1 MFFMVVVTAMG
12 QTNKLDVPSATNIA
26 NTYLQQEVVTNYSR
40 TPISIGSRPTGG
52 CSQIG
57 CLVCHC
63 ESIDSPTDY
72 NETETVIKKTLL
84 KYDTGNHKG
93 EVVLDQEELSKRTR
107 EVRQKT
113 FMQTNEW
120 KKVEEIKWM
129 SVTNTLYLTTNMIY
143 FTSNMTYFATNN
155 TSWNFVLNA
164 RNLTKEER
172 DYYNARADA
181 MRVLPWGSSVE
192 VIRQEVETIDSLRD
206 IQNRM
211 AAITNST
218 RSATNARPTSQGA
231 SIYLSTNSWQTMT
244 NRPDKQEETY

>member
-1 MFFMVVVTAMG
+1 MKILTMFFMVVVTAMG

-26 NTYLQQEVVTNYSR
+26 NTYLQYEVVTNYSR

-57 CLVCHC
+57 CLVYHC

-129 SVTNTLYLTTNMIY
+129 SVTNILYLTTNMIY
-143 FTSNMTYFATNN
+143 FTSNMTY
-155 TSWNFVLNA
+155 
-164 RNLTKEER
+164 
-172 DYYNARADA
+172 
-181 MRVLPWGSSVE
+181 
-192 VIRQEVETIDSLRD
+192 
-206 IQNRM
+206 M
-211 AAITNST
+211 AAITNSMGT
-218 RSATNARPTSQGA
+218 ATNARPTSQGA